1 MRRANGAASRFAR
14 PKWASASVNAV
25 GMRIVEAAK
34 TIGPA
39 TKPPPPRTTSG
50 RRRRRIRRHARGA
63 PAASSTARS
72 CAREGRRGRPEIRKR
87 SSS

>member
-1 MRRANGAASRFAR
+1 MRRAKGAASRFAR
-14 PKWASASVNAV
+14 PKWASASVSAV

-39 TKPPPPRTTSG
+39 TNPPPPRTTSG
-50 RRRRRIRRHARGA
+50 RRCRRIRRHARGA

-72 CAREGRRGRPEIRKR
+72 CASDGRRGRPEIRKV